1 MERRLRWGII
11 GPGKIAEAFAA
22 GLAESRTGRLVAV
35 ASRRREAAERFGDAF
50 GAERRHEGYA
60 ALLADDGVD
69 AVYVA
74 TPHPFHAEWA
84 IRAAE
89 AGKHVLCEKPLGVNH
104 AEAMAVVEAARRHDV
119 FLLEGYMYR
128 AHPQIARLAELVRDG
143 TIGRVQ
149 LIQATFAFRGDFPP
163 DHRLVDHALAG
174 GGILD
179 VGGYPV
185 SVARLLAGAAA
196 GLPVAEPTA
205 VGGVAE
211 IGAESRVDEWAI
223 ASLKFPGGVVA
234 QLLTG
239 FKLAGDNVVRVV
251 GEGGRI
257 TLPTPW
263 ALRGDD
269 RRARIVV
276 ERAGEAPAEIVVAA
290 ERSAYALEADAV
302 ADHLA
307 ARQAPPP
314 LMSWDDSLGNMRTL
328 DRWREAIGL
337 VYDAERPEARRPPVS
352 GRPLA
357 APSRPEIPRGEIAGV
372 GKPVSRLVLGVD
384 NQRTM
389 PHAAVMFDDFFE
401 RGGTAYDTAFIYGG
415 GACERLLGHWVESRG
430 VREQVVILDKGAHTP
445 FDTPDAIAHQ
455 LTTSLERLRTEYVDL
470 YMPHR
475 DNPAVPVGE
484 FVDVLDE
491 LVRAG
496 RARAYGLSNWSIPRI
511 EEAIAWA
518 AAHGRAA
525 PAAISNNFSLAR
537 MVDPVWPGCVSASD
551 PEPRSWL
558 ERTRMP
564 IMPWSSQAR
573 GFFTERGDPA
583 DRSDPELVRSWHR
596 DDNFRRRERA
606 IALAAERGVAPI
618 VVALAWVLAQPFPTF
633 PLIGP
638 RTLAET
644 RTSLPALGLTLT
656 LEEVAWLDLAEER
669 LPVAG

>member
-1 MERRLRWGII
+1 MDQSLRWGII
-11 GPGKIAEAFAA
+11 GPGTIAKAFAS
-22 GLAESRTGRLVAV
+22 GLRESRTGRLVAV
-35 ASRRREAAERFGDAF
+35 ASRDRAVAERFGDEFAV
-50 GAERRHEGYA
+50 ERRYAGYA
-60 ALLADDGVD
+60 ALLDDDAVD
-69 AVYVA
+69 AVYIA

-89 AGKHVLCEKPLGVNH
+89 AGKHVLCEKPLGINH
-104 AEAMAVVEAARRHDV
+104 AEAMAAVEAARRHDV

-128 AHPQIARLAELVRDG
+128 AHPQIARVVDLVRTG

-149 LIQATFAFRGDFPP
+149 LIQATFAFRGDFRPN
-163 DHRLVDHALAG
+163 HRLMDQALAG

-179 VGGYPV
+179 VGGYGT
-185 SVARLLAGAAA
+185 SMARLLAGAAV
-196 GLPVAEPTA
+196 GLPVTEPTD
-205 VGGVAE
+205 VQGVAQ
-211 IGAESRVDEWAI
+211 IGDESRVDEWAI
-223 ASLKFPGGVVA
+223 ASLKFADGVVA

-239 FKLAGDNVVRVV
+239 IRLAGDNVVRVI
-251 GEGGRI
+251 GDGGRI

-263 ALRGDD
+263 SLRGDD
-269 RRARIVV
+269 LSSRIVV
-276 ERAGEAPAEIVVAA
+276 ERSGETPEEMVVTA
-290 ERSAYALEADAV
+290 ERSPYALEADAV

-307 ARQAPPP
+307 ARQAPAP
-314 LMSWDDSLGNMRTL
+314 LMGWDDSLGNMRAL

-337 VYDAERPEARRPPVS
+337 VYDAERPSAQRRPVN
-352 GRPLA
+352 GRPLL
-357 APSRPEIPRGEIAGV
+357 APDRPTIPRGEIAGV

-401 RGGTAYDTAFIYGG
+401 RGGTCYDTAHVYANGQ
-415 GACERLLGHWVESRG
+415 CERLLGRWVQNRG

-445 FDTPDAIAHQ
+445 FDRPEWVAPQIE
-455 LTTSLERLRTEYVDL
+455 TSLERLRTDYVDL
-470 YMPHR
+470 YMLHR

-491 LVRAG
+491 QFRLG
-496 RARAYGLSNWSIPRI
+496 RFRAYGLSNWSISRV

-537 MVDPVWPGCVSASD
+537 MVQPVWGGCVSSSD
-551 PEPRSWL
+551 PDSRDWL
-558 ERTRMP
+558 NRTQLP

-573 GFFTERGDPA
+573 GFFTERGDPH
-583 DRSDPELVRSWHR
+583 DHSDPELVRAWHS
-596 DDNFRRRERA
+596 DDNFKRRERA
-606 IALAAERGVAPI
+606 ISLAAERGVAPI
-618 VVALAWVLAQPFPTF
+618 VVALAWVLSQPFPTF

-644 RTSLPALGLTLT
+644 RTSLPALDLVLTPV
-656 LEEVAWLDLAEER
+656 EVAWLNLES
-669 LPVAG
+669 

>member
-1 MERRLRWGII
+1 MDRQLGWGII
-11 GPGKIAEAFAA
+11 GTGAIATAFAA

-35 ASRRREAAERFGDAF
+35 ASRARASAERFGDTYGVAP
-50 GAERRHEGYA
+50 ERRHEGYE
-60 ALLADDGVD
+60 ALLADAGVD

-89 AGKHVLCEKPLGVNH
+89 AGKHVLCEKPLGINH

-128 AHPQIARLAELVRDG
+128 AHPQVARVVELIRDG
-143 TIGRVQ
+143 AVGRVQ
-149 LIQATFAFRGDFPP
+149 LIQASFAFRGDFPSE
-163 DHRLVDHALAG
+163 HRLVNHALAG

-179 VGGYPV
+179 VGGYAT
-185 SVARLLAGAAA
+185 SMARLLAGAAA
-196 GLPVAEPTA
+196 AGVPVAEPVDVQGA
-205 VGGVAE
+205 AH
-211 IGAESRVDEWAI
+211 IGADSRIDEWA
-223 ASLKFPGGVVA
+223 AATLKFADGVVA

-239 FKLAGDNVVRVV
+239 VRLKGDNVVRVF
-251 GEGGRI
+251 GEAGRI

-269 RRARIVV
+269 RHARIVV
-276 ERAGEAPAEIVVAA
+276 ERSGADPEEIVVAA
-290 ERSAYALEADAV
+290 ERSAFGLEADAV

-314 LMSWDDSLGNMRTL
+314 LMGWDDSLGNMRTL
-328 DRWREAIGL
+328 DRWREAVGL
-337 VYDAERPEARRPPVS
+337 VYDAERPETARPPVR

-357 APSRPEIPRGEIAGV
+357 RPDRPAIPHGRIAGV

-401 RGGTAYDTAFIYGG
+401 RGGTCYDTAHVYAA
-415 GACERLLGHWVESRG
+415 GACERLLGRWVEQRG
-430 VREQVVILDKGAHTP
+430 VRDQVVVLDKGAHTP
-445 FDTPDAIAHQ
+445 FDTPAWIAPQ
-455 LTTSLERLRTEYVDL
+455 LETSLDRLRTDHVDL

-475 DNPAVPVGE
+475 DNPAIPVGE
-484 FVDVLDE
+484 FVDALDE
-491 LVRAG
+491 QVQAG
-496 RARAYGLSNWSIPRI
+496 RIRAYGLSNWSIPRI
-511 EEAIAWA
+511 EAALAWA
-518 AAHGRAA
+518 EANDRAM
-525 PAAISNNFSLAR
+525 PVAISNNFSLAR
-537 MVDPVWPGCVSASD
+537 MVEPVWAGCVSASD
-551 PEPRSWL
+551 PEARAWL
-558 ERTRMP
+558 ERTQLP

-596 DDNFRRRERA
+596 ADNFRRRERA
-606 IALAAERGVAPI
+606 IALAEERGVAPI
-618 VVALAWVLAQPFPTF
+618 VVALAWVLRQPFPTF

-644 RTSLPALGLTLT
+644 RTSLPALHLDLTA
-656 LEEVAWLDLAEER
+656 EEVAWLDL
-669 LPVAG
+669 VD